1 MDIATFLIQLLN
13 AVQYGLLLFLVAG
26 GLTLIFG
33 IMGIIN
39 LAHGSFYMV
48 GAYLAWSLSMHLGSL
63 WLAIPVGIVLSVVLG
78 MAIEWL
84 LIKRLY
90 RLGHLQQVLL
100 TYGLILVVEEL
111 RSIIWGDDVHSVPI
125 PQLLAA
131 SIPLTDTLSY
141 PVYRLAISAVCI
153 VFASLLYLL
162 IRRTRLG
169 MMIRAGAADR
179 QMVQSLGID
188 IDLLYRFVFA
198 LGVALAAL
206 AGMIAAPVA
215 SVFPGMGNQVLIVCF
230 VVVVIGGIGSV
241 KGALIGAL
249 LIGLVDTFGK
259 VVELKV
265 GNLRVLPEM
274 AGMSIYLL
282 MALVLLWRPAGL
294 LGKRSA

>member
-1 MDIATFLIQLLN
+1 MDLPTFLIQLLN

-111 RSIIWGDDVHSVPI
+111 RSIVWGDDVHSVPI
-125 PQLLAA
+125 PQLLSA

-141 PVYRLAISAVCI
+141 PIYRLAISGVCI
-153 VFASLLYLL
+153 VFALLLYLL

-259 VVELKV
+259 VVELKI

-294 LGKRSA
+294 LGKGT